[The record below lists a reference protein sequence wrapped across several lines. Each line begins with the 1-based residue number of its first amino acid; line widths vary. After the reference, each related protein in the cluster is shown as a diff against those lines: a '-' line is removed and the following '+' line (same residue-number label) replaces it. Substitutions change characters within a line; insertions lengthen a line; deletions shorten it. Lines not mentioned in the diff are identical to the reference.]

1 MPLFTIIRVAA
12 FFSAL
17 MLITSCAWLN
27 GSTGATSTRE
37 GLLVAG
43 HEHTCAIRGDGK
55 VKCWGRNNLGQL
67 GGGTSPQTS
76 VAQTVPNLADARF
89 LAAGNS
95 HSCAVRTNGQ
105 IRCWGNNGA
114 GQLGGG
120 SKSVYSGPV
129 DVAGVFGA
137 IAVAAGESH
146 TCALQ
151 DDGAVL
157 CWGANERGQ
166 LGNGANAPSVA
177 PVRVIGISTATAI
190 IAGAEYNCA
199 LVENGEV
206 RCWGRNDQGQLGN
219 GNTTDSN
226 SPVAVK
232 NLINADGTDHICV
245 ELSDTTIQCAARLS
259 AGSGSDSGA
268 NHRYVRTGGVAAL
281 ANLTNATSLRSYW
294 SGACAKFRD
303 GSSQCWSLL
312 SSESF
317 PWFGYPAGTLSQW
330 WTDANQDIN
339 ESTNFGTCKIVNGIK
354 LTCEAPSEAKGDDAA
369 SRADLFAGTIGI
381 GSWSLV
387 ATAGDCAMTDNLR
400 VLCWGEDPFGK
411 NGNSALVD
419 PLASRVP
426 GIVDV
431 TSISASQ
438 DHTCV
443 STLSGQVACWG
454 QLPSLPYQY
463 LPVVAPSPS
472 PTFVGEIDSAIAV
485 HTTPFFDCASTP
497 IGWAQCWPGSASNVV
512 ADMLAHPVLIGEV
525 ARVEQVSSN
534 CVLALEK
541 VWCRNTPYDGD
552 WNGTAGFIGK
562 FSQVPL
568 PAPAIKINSRYDTT
582 CVLLKTGRINCIERS
597 HSESDAPETI
607 SYASIEI
614 AGIQHAVT
622 ISDNCAFTESGEILC
637 WKFNEYGL
645 NRREIFVNNP
655 APSITDAVDI
665 AISGGHSCALHR
677 NGTVSCWGYNYS
689 GELGNGTFE
698 RSEVPV
704 LVKGVEH
711 AKKIVAG
718 SSHTCALLTDNT
730 VTCWGSNRFGQRGN
744 GEKTSNFAPLWVKGI
759 D

>member
-1 MPLFTIIRVAA
+1 MPLFTFIRVAT

-17 MLITSCAWLN
+17 MLINSCAWLN
-27 GSTGATSTRE
+27 GSNGATSTRE

-43 HEHTCAIRGDGK
+43 TDHTCAIRGDGK

-76 VAQTVPNLADARF
+76 VAQTVPNLADARY

-120 SKSVYSGPV
+120 VKNVYSGPM

-137 IAVAAGESH
+137 VAVAAGESH
-146 TCALQ
+146 TCALL
-151 DDGAVL
+151 DDGTVL

-166 LGNGANAPSVA
+166 LGNGNNEPSLA
-177 PVRVIGISTATAI
+177 PVRVSGISTATAI
-190 IAGAEYNCA
+190 IAGTGHTCV

-219 GNTTDSN
+219 GYTTDSN
-226 SPVAVK
+226 VPVAVK

-245 ELSDTTIQCAARLS
+245 ELSDTTIQCAARSS
-259 AGSGSDSGA
+259 AGLVADTINSYIRA
-268 NHRYVRTGGVAAL
+268 GGVNAL
-281 ANLTNATSLRSYW
+281 ANLTNATSLTSDW
-294 SGACAKFRD
+294 SGTCAKFRN
-303 GSSQCWSLL
+303 GSSQCWSEQ
-312 SSESF
+312 SSEIYSLL
-317 PWFGYPAGTLSQW
+317 GYPSGIFFQR
-330 WTDANQDIN
+330 WTGADQNADNQI
-339 ESTNFGTCKIVNGIK
+339 TYQTCKIVNRIK
-354 LTCEAPSEAKGDDAA
+354 LICEAPSEAIWNDAV
-369 SRADLFAGTIGI
+369 SHADLFSGTIGI
-381 GSWSLV
+381 GNWSLV
-387 ATAGDCAMTDNLR
+387 AAAGSCAMTDNLR

-454 QLPSLPYQY
+454 GLPALHSYW
-463 LPVVAPSPS
+463 PVAAPSPA
-472 PTFVGEIDSAIAV
+472 FVGEIDSATAV
-485 HTTPFFDCASTP
+485 YTTPFFDCASTP

-512 ADMLAHPVLIGEV
+512 AEMLAHPVLIGEV
-525 ARVEQVSSN
+525 ARVEQVTSN

-541 VWCRNTPYDGD
+541 VWCRNATYEWD
-552 WNGTAGFIGK
+552 WNGAAGFIGK

-597 HSESDAPETI
+597 HSESDAPKTI

-622 ISDNCAFTESGEILC
+622 VSSNCAVTESGEILC
-637 WKFNEYGL
+637 WNISGYGISK
-645 NRREIFVNNP
+645 REILLYDP

-677 NGTVSCWGYNYS
+677 NGAVSCWGYNYS

-698 RSEVPV
+698 RSDLPV

-711 AKKIVAG
+711 AKKIIAG
-718 SSHTCALLTDNT
+718 TSHTCALLTDNT
-730 VTCWGSNRFGQRGN
+730 VTCWGSNSFGQRGN